1 MAGKTWKEI
10 IKGLPGFCCFYL
22 KKKVGRMGKAEGE
35 GKDQMEEEALIQA
48 SDGSKAN

>member
-1 MAGKTWKEI
+1 MEGNN
-10 IKGLPGFCCFYL
+10 KGLTWFL
-22 KKKVGRMGKAEGE
+22 LLLLKKKKVGRMGKVEGE